1 MIMTCKI
8 EIEDIKRINVKP
20 GECLIVT
27 VDIGV
32 VPKDRMKHLFDHI
45 KEVVRAHLPDDV
57 KVMVVT
63 SNVKFEVVS
72 ADRTLKE
79 TGW

>member
-1 MIMTCKI
+1 MTCKI

-32 VPKDRMKHLFDHI
+32 VPKDCMKRHFDRV
-45 KEVVRAHLPDDV
+45 KEEVRACLPDDV

-63 SNVKFEVVS
+63 PNMKFEVVS
-72 ADRTLKE
+72 ADRTLEE